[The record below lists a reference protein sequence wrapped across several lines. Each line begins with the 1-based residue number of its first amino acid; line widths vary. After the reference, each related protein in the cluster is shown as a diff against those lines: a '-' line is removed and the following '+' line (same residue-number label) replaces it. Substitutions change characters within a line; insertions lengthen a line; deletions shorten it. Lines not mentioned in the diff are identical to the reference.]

1 MEKTQKLV
9 IGFILAVS
17 VIVIYTTITG
27 IINYDIIYI
36 ILGAFIAGGIGVI
49 VHKINSNSEKRDILK
64 NIRECLDYELET
76 TIDILNKK
84 TKTLEPF
91 EKYRNNPNKKHDLN
105 AETLHIND
113 IFNSGYQDIKMP
125 LLNAIYSNNYVFNL
139 SQNELKNI
147 KNIQIYLDDYNI
159 HIRAFYVG
167 IQQMISNE
175 PVNNFDDIC
184 AFQITFFLQHKE
196 LNEDLVKKLENLK
209 IEFKEN
215 N

>member
-1 MEKTQKLV
+1 M
-9 IGFILAVS
+9 
-17 VIVIYTTITG
+17 
-27 IINYDIIYI
+27 
-36 ILGAFIAGGIGVI
+36 
-49 VHKINSNSEKRDILK
+49 K
-64 NIRECLDYELET
+64 NIRKCLDYELET

-84 TKTLEPF
+84 TKTLKPF

-105 AETLHIND
+105 VETLHIND

-175 PVNNFDDIC
+175 PVNNFDNIC
-184 AFQITFFLQHKE
+184 AFQITFFLKHKE
-196 LNEDLVKKLENLK
+196 LNEDLVKNLK
-209 IEFKEN
+209 I
-215 N
+215 